1 MVPRADDEI
10 SAANVQLELLNMAKS
25 GQLIQIW
32 QSASTTHVQFNLVSQ
47 RPLLPGPRFAW
58 GKLSREPQPP
68 SPPSLSWWRPQ
79 PARWKSTI
87 AILNWKPSKSRHLA
101 DCLACVAAVFA

>member
-47 RPLLPGPRFAW
+47 RPLLPGPRSAW

-68 SPPSLSWWRPQ
+68 SPPPPPPPSHGGGRSWLALNQ
-79 PARWKSTI
+79 P
-87 AILNWKPSKSRHLA
+87 SR
-101 DCLACVAAVFA
+101 F